1 MRALV
6 TAVLAC
12 AAVPLPRETAIAQT
26 QERDASRASSGPMVS
41 LHFSRGRLG
50 SGKGDMQAIARETAE
65 AVAGNIKQPVM
76 RPTRSTFLAKWQ
88 RVTGATGYQLDVST
102 SPSFD
107 SYVSN
112 YRGLDLG
119 NVTSHVV
126 RGLERGTKYYY
137 RVRAYSSAGT
147 GSSSDVTAATTANIN
162 SGLEIIP
169 DFDETITTDPR
180 SDLIQAMVFSAIDIY
195 QTLFADPITVRI
207 RFRLSDHRPDGTP
220 MGTLVGGSNSV
231 SYPRDW
237 NTFIAALIADGKT
250 TNDAIA
256 NATLPPGPITAKIVT
271 RSANGRA
278 IGLVDT
284 PPAMFADGTL
294 GPGGPYDGIITLD
307 PTKPL
312 QFTRPASP
320 GNFDAQTFTEHEID
334 EVLGLGSH
342 HDSPAPQYLSTQDL
356 FNWLSPGVRN
366 TGTTGGGYFSID
378 GGNTDIIDFN
388 QQVGGDFGDWLSEDQ
403 CPAVHFLVQ
412 NAFNCDGQS
421 ADVTA
426 TSPEGINLDV
436 IGYDLIPAFPPPPP
450 PVSGTLGNISTR
462 LQVGTGDNVL
472 IAGFHIAGSTAKQ
485 VVLRAIGPSLL
496 TNFGLLDA
504 MQDPTLDLHDGNGAR
519 IVLNDDW
526 RDASNAL
533 SIPANLQPQ
542 NNFESAILITLNPGD
557 YTAILRGYQNGTGLA
572 LVEVY
577 DIGGGDAQLTNIS
590 TRGFVQTGD
599 NVMIAGVIVQ
609 GQSKQ
614 VVIRAKGPSL
624 TGLGVPNALPDPTLD
639 IHDSNGTR
647 IAFNDDWRD
656 DQESIIAGT
665 GLAPSDN
672 FESAIAGTLAPGSY
686 TAIVRGFN
694 NTIGNA
700 LVEVFTLD

>member
-1 MRALV
+1 MAALANV
-6 TAVLAC
+6 VFICGAVLSMGGVA
-12 AAVPLPRETAIAQT
+12 TAQT
-26 QERDASRASSGPMVS
+26 QERSASQPNPGPQVGV
-41 LHFSRGRLG
+41 HFSRGRPD
-50 SGKGDMQAIARETAE
+50 SGEPDMGAIAREMAE
-65 AVAGNIKQPVM
+65 SLAGKIKQPVM
-76 RPTRSTFLAKWQ
+76 RPTRSSFLAKWQ
-88 RVTGATGYQLDVST
+88 RVAGARGYRLDVST

-107 SYVSN
+107 SYLSN
-112 YRGLDLG
+112 YRDLDLG

-126 RGLERGTKYYY
+126 RGLDRGTKYYY
-137 RVRAYSSAGT
+137 RVRAYSSAGA
-147 GSSSDVTAATTANIN
+147 GSSSEVTTATTANIN
-162 SGLEIIP
+162 SGLVIIP
-169 DFDETITTDPR
+169 DFDSTITTDLR
-180 SDLIQAMVFSAIDIY
+180 SDAIQAMVISAIDIY
-195 QTLFADPITVRI
+195 QMLFADPIAVRI
-207 RFRLSDHRPDGTP
+207 RFRLSAFRPDGTP
-220 MGTLVGGSNSV
+220 MNTLVGASNST

-256 NATLPPGPITAKIVT
+256 NPTLPPGPITEKIVT
-271 RSANGRA
+271 RSAGGRA

-294 GPGGPYDGIITLD
+294 GVGGPYDGIITLD

-334 EVLGLGSH
+334 EVLGLGAH
-342 HDSPAPQYLSTQDL
+342 LDSPAPQFLSAQDL
-356 FNWLSPGVRN
+356 FSWSSPGVRN
-366 TGTTGGGYFSID
+366 TSASGVRYLSID
-378 GGNTDIIDFN
+378 GGLTNIISFN
-388 QQVGGDFGDWLSEDQ
+388 QEVGGDFGDWLSEEN

-426 TSPEGINLDV
+426 TSPEAVNLDV
-436 IGYDLIPAFPPPPP
+436 IGYDLIPAFPPPPA
-450 PVSGTLGNISTR
+450 SGTLGNISTR
-462 LQVGTGDNVL
+462 LGVGTGDNVL
-472 IAGFHIAGSTAKQ
+472 IAGFTIGGSTAKSL
-485 VVLRAIGPSLL
+485 VLRAIGPTLAQFNL
-496 TNFGLLDA
+496 NGVML
-504 MQDPTLDLHDGNGAR
+504 DPTLDLHDGNGAR
-519 IVLNDDW
+519 IAFNDDW
-526 RDASNAL
+526 LQDSNAQ
-533 SIPANLQPQ
+533 SIPLSLQPQ
-542 NNFESAILITLNPGD
+542 NSFESAMLVTLNPGA
-557 YTAILRGYQNGTGLA
+557 YTAILRGFGDSVGLA

-577 DIGGGDAQLTNIS
+577 DIGVGDAQLTNIS

-609 GQSKQ
+609 SQDKQ
-614 VVIRAKGPSL
+614 VVIRAIGPSL

-656 DQESIIAGT
+656 DRESIIAGT
-665 GLAPSDN
+665 GLAPSND
-672 FESAIAGTLAPGSY
+672 FESAIAGTVAPGSY